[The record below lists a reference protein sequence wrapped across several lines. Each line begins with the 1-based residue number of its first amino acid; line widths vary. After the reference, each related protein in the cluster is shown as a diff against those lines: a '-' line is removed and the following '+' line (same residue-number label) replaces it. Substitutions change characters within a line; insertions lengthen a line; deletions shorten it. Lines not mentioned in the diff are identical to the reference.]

1 MKDFIKFHWY
11 YPKLARTF
19 GGFWVYY
26 SPMRLPPTLFRPIN
40 VMSVHWLVGWMV
52 GLLGLSVI
60 LSLKDV
66 GWMVGLLGLS
76 VIVSLKDGKL
86 HFHVYY
92 KKKRIKRNM
101 YE

>member
-1 MKDFIKFHWY
+1 M
-11 YPKLARTF
+11 
-19 GGFWVYY
+19 VYY

-76 VIVSLKDGKL
+76 VIISLKDGKL
-86 HFHVYY
+86 HFHVLIGALVKLLISIYY